1 MKKVLLGMSGG
12 TDSSVSA
19 ILLKEAGYEV
29 IGITFRFYDREEN
42 TQHLNDARDLAA
54 RLGIE
59 HRIYDARETFKHKIL
74 DYFVSEYMQGRTP
87 VPCVICNNELK
98 WKLLYEIAK
107 EEQIDY
113 ISTGHYV
120 QTTEVDGKHYI
131 IQGKDPEKD
140 QSFFMWGL
148 PDEIIAKMLLP
159 LGGMYKSEV
168 RAFAAERGFQRA
180 ATKKDSLG
188 VCFCPGDYRPFLK
201 SLVDPSEIQPGK
213 FVDVNGKFLG
223 KHQGYP
229 FYTVGQ
235 RRGLGINF
243 QHAVFVKEIHPDTN
257 TIVLAELKDMYH
269 SRMYLKEVCFIDEA
283 DILALPLTCK
293 IRYRKQENTCAI
305 HLMPERTAEVVF
317 DEPLNAIAPGQSAVF
332 YYNDRVIGGGIIVS
346 AAD

>member
-29 IGITFRFYDREEN
+29 IGITFRFYDRDEN
-42 TQHLNDARDLAA
+42 VQHLKDAQDLAA
-54 RLGIE
+54 KLGIE

-74 DYFVSEYMQGRTP
+74 DYFISEYMNGRTP

-98 WKLLYEIAK
+98 WKLLYDIAT
-107 EEQIDY
+107 EEKIDY

-148 PDEIIAKMLLP
+148 LDAIIAKMLLP
-159 LGGMYKSEV
+159 LGGLCKSEV
-168 RAFAAERGFQRA
+168 RAIAADKGFERA

-201 SLVDPSEIQPGK
+201 Q
-213 FVDVNGKFLG
+213 FVDSSAIRPGRFVDTNGKFLA
-223 KHQGYP
+223 KHEGYP

-243 QHAVFVKEIHPDTN
+243 QHAVFVKEIDAESN

-269 SRMYLKEVCFIDEA
+269 SRMFLKDICFIDEA
-283 DILALPLTCK
+283 DIDILPLTCK
-293 IRYRKQENTCAI
+293 IRYRKQENTCKV
-305 HLMPERTAEVVF
+305 HLTGNKTAEVVF

-332 YYNDRVIGGGIIVS
+332 YFNDRVIGGGIIVS

>member
-1 MKKVLLGMSGG
+1 MSGG

-19 ILLKEAGYEV
+19 ILLQEQGYEV
-29 IGITFRFYDREEN
+29 IGITFRFYDRDEN
-42 TQHLNDARDLAA
+42 TQHLKDAQDLAA

-59 HRIYDARETFKHKIL
+59 HRVFDARETFRTKIL
-74 DYFVSEYMQGRTP
+74 DYFISEYMNGRTP

-98 WKLLYEIAK
+98 WKLLYDIAQAEEI
-107 EEQIDY
+107 DF
-113 ISTGHYV
+113 ISTGHYIR
-120 QTTEVDGKHYI
+120 TTEVDGKHYI
-131 IQGKDPEKD
+131 IQGEDPEKD

-159 LGGMYKSEV
+159 LGGLSKSEV
-168 RAFAAERGFQRA
+168 RSFAAERGFERA

-201 SLVDPSEIQPGK
+201 QFVDPSLIRPGR
-213 FVDVNGKFLG
+213 FVDVNGKFLA
-223 KHQGYP
+223 KHEGHP

-243 QHAVFVKEIHPDTN
+243 QHAVFVKEIDAATN

-269 SRMYLKEVCFIDEA
+269 SRMFLKDTCFINPD
-283 DILALPLTCK
+283 DILNLPLTCK
-293 IRYRKQENTCAI
+293 IRYRKQENSCTI
-305 HLMPERTAEVVF
+305 RLNEDRTAEVTF
-317 DEPLNAIAPGQSAVF
+317 DEPLHAIAPGQSAVF
-332 YYNDRVIGGGIIVS
+332 YHKNRVIGGGIIVS

>member
-1 MKKVLLGMSGG
+1 MSGG

-19 ILLKEAGYEV
+19 ILLQEQGYEV
-29 IGITFRFYDREEN
+29 IGITFRFYDRDEN
-42 TQHLNDARDLAA
+42 TQHLKDAQDLAA

-59 HRIYDARETFKHKIL
+59 HRVFDARETFRTKIL
-74 DYFVSEYMQGRTP
+74 DYFISEYMNGRTP

-98 WKLLYEIAK
+98 WKLLYDIAQA
-107 EEQIDY
+107 EEIDY
-113 ISTGHYV
+113 ISTGHYIR
-120 QTTEVDGKHYI
+120 TTEVDGKHYI
-131 IQGKDPEKD
+131 IQGEDPEKD

-159 LGGMYKSEV
+159 LGGLSKSEV
-168 RAFAAERGFQRA
+168 RSFAAERGFERA

-201 SLVDPSEIQPGK
+201 QFVDPSLIRPGR
-213 FVDVNGKFLG
+213 FVDLNGKFLA
-223 KHQGYP
+223 KHEGHP

-243 QHAVFVKEIHPDTN
+243 QHAVFVKEIDAATN

-269 SRMYLKEVCFIDEA
+269 SRMFLKDTCFINPD
-283 DILALPLTCK
+283 DILNLPLTCK
-293 IRYRKQENTCAI
+293 IRYRKQENSCTI
-305 HLMPERTAEVVF
+305 RLNEDRTAEVTF
-317 DEPLNAIAPGQSAVF
+317 DEPLHAIAPGQSAVF
-332 YYNDRVIGGGIIVS
+332 YHKNRVIGGGIIVS

>member
-19 ILLKEAGYEV
+19 ILLKEQGYEV
-29 IGITFRFYDREEN
+29 IGITFRFYDRDEN
-42 TQHLNDARDLAA
+42 TEHLKDAQELAA
-54 RLGIE
+54 KLGIE
-59 HRIYDARETFKHKIL
+59 HRIFDARETFKNRIL
-74 DYFVSEYMQGRTP
+74 DYFVSEYMSGRTP

-98 WKLLYEIAK
+98 WKLLYDIAQ
-107 EEQIDY
+107 EEEIDY
-113 ISTGHYV
+113 ISTGHYI

-131 IQGKDPEKD
+131 IQGTDPEKD

-148 PDEIIAKMLLP
+148 SDEIIAKMLLP
-159 LGGMYKSEV
+159 LGSLSKSDV
-168 RAFAAERGFQRA
+168 RRIAAERGFERA

-201 SLVDPSEIQPGK
+201 QFVDPSLIKPGR
-213 FVDVNGKFLG
+213 FVDINGKFLA
-223 KHQGYP
+223 KHEGYP

-243 QHAVFVKEIHPDTN
+243 QHAVFVKEIDAATN

-269 SRMYLKEVCFIDEA
+269 TRMLLKDTCFINPD
-283 DILALPLTCK
+283 DIQNLPLTCK
-293 IRYRKQENTCAI
+293 IRYRKQENSCTI
-305 HLMPERTAEVVF
+305 RLNEDRTAEVTF
-317 DEPLNAIAPGQSAVF
+317 DEPLHAIAPGQSAVF
-332 YYNDRVIGGGIIVS
+332 YHKNRVIGGGIIVS

>member
-19 ILLKEAGYEV
+19 ILLKEQGYEV
-29 IGITFRFYDREEN
+29 IGITFRFYDRDEN
-42 TQHLNDARDLAA
+42 TQHLKDAQELAA
-54 RLGIE
+54 KLGIE
-59 HRIYDARETFKHKIL
+59 HRIFDARETFKNRIL
-74 DYFVSEYMQGRTP
+74 DYFVSEYMSGRTP

-98 WKLLYEIAK
+98 WKLLYDIAQ
-107 EEQIDY
+107 EEEIDY
-113 ISTGHYV
+113 ISTGHYI

-131 IQGKDPEKD
+131 IQGTDPEKD

-148 PDEIIAKMLLP
+148 SDEIIAKMLLP
-159 LGGMYKSEV
+159 LGSLSKSDV
-168 RAFAAERGFQRA
+168 RRIAAERGFERA

-201 SLVDPSEIQPGK
+201 QFVDPSLIKPGR
-213 FVDVNGKFLG
+213 FVDINGKFLA
-223 KHQGYP
+223 KHEGYP

-243 QHAVFVKEIHPDTN
+243 QHAVFVKEIDAATN

-269 SRMYLKEVCFIDEA
+269 TRMLLKDTCFINPD
-283 DILALPLTCK
+283 DIQNLPLTCK
-293 IRYRKQENTCAI
+293 IRYRKQENSCTI
-305 HLMPERTAEVVF
+305 RLNEDRTAEVTF
-317 DEPLNAIAPGQSAVF
+317 DEPLHAIAPGQSAVF
-332 YYNDRVIGGGIIVS
+332 YHKNRVIGGGIIVS

>member
-19 ILLKEAGYEV
+19 ILLQEQGYEV
-29 IGITFRFYDREEN
+29 IGITFRFYDRDEN
-42 TQHLNDARDLAA
+42 TQHLKDAQDLAA

-59 HRIYDARETFKHKIL
+59 HRVFDARETFRTKIL
-74 DYFVSEYMQGRTP
+74 DYFISEYMNGRTP

-98 WKLLYEIAK
+98 WKLLYDIAQA
-107 EEQIDY
+107 EEIDY
-113 ISTGHYV
+113 ISTGHYIR
-120 QTTEVDGKHYI
+120 TTEVDGKHYI
-131 IQGKDPEKD
+131 IQGEDPEKD

-159 LGGMYKSEV
+159 LGELSKSEV
-168 RAFAAERGFQRA
+168 RSFAAERGFERA

-201 SLVDPSEIQPGK
+201 QFVDPSLIRPGR
-213 FVDVNGKFLG
+213 FVDVNGKFLA
-223 KHQGYP
+223 KHEGHP

-243 QHAVFVKEIHPDTN
+243 QHAVFVKEIDAATN

-269 SRMYLKEVCFIDEA
+269 SRMFLKDTCFINPD
-283 DILALPLTCK
+283 DILNLPLTCK
-293 IRYRKQENTCAI
+293 IRYRKQENSCTI
-305 HLMPERTAEVVF
+305 RLNEDRTAEVTF
-317 DEPLNAIAPGQSAVF
+317 DEPLHAIAPGQSAVF
-332 YYNDRVIGGGIIVS
+332 YHKNRVIGGGIIVS